1 MGRPCNM
8 DQYHFIQFSGK
19 AAIPEPLT
27 QGHAYTVTIDG
38 EITKITIDSYD
49 NTLTNTYKLTP
60 ITAEINKDHGQTIKA
75 KDTRSSSVKF
85 RKVLKYHYDQD
96 DSNTEDFETLY
107 TRVYNSLI
115 TNADSIYSK
124 NKI

>member
-1 MGRPCNM
+1 M

-19 AAIPEPLT
+19 CNIPEPLT

-38 EITKITIDSYD
+38 EITKTTIDTYD
-49 NTLTNTYKLTP
+49 GKESRIYKLTP

-96 DSNTEDFETLY
+96 DSNTEDFETFY
-107 TRVYNSLI
+107 TRVYSSLI

-124 NKI
+124 NKIK